1 MSVEAYENE
10 FRKVFDLF
18 ERHRS
23 VLVIGHV
30 DPDGDCIGSML
41 AIGLMLE
48 GMGKEV
54 RCFAPGDRS
63 ELFDRMPGA
72 HLLVPID
79 RVRGFEHDLVV
90 AVDSPTTGRTE
101 NLVHPCGRE
110 DVINIDHHPTNER
123 YGCINIVDEAA
134 PATTVLV
141 YRFMRTAAPRLLTPE
156 IADCLYLGVLMDTG
170 GFRFQNTNAEAL
182 RTAGELVNLGARAY
196 ELAHEFI
203 YMKRFRTLKLL
214 GSVLD
219 SLQLHLD
226 GRAATMEITAAM
238 LERAGT
244 EMKDTEGFVDYG
256 AALDDVELIALFR
269 ETAPGEIRVSLRSR
283 NDHDVSALAER
294 FGGGGHMRAAGLTIT
309 GDLETARRKILEGF
323 ADMLG

>member
-1 MSVEAYENE
+1 MSAERYEHD
-10 FRKVFDLF
+10 FRRVLELF

-48 GMGKEV
+48 GMGRDV

-63 ELFDRMPGA
+63 ELFDRLPGA
-72 HLLVPID
+72 HLLVPIE

-90 AVDSPTTGRTE
+90 AVDAPTTGRTE
-101 NLVHPCGRE
+101 NLVRPGARE
-110 DVINIDHHPTNER
+110 DVVNFDHHPTNER
-123 YGCINIVDEAA
+123 YGCVNIVDETAS
-134 PATTVLV
+134 ATTVLV
-141 YRFMRTAAPRLLTPE
+141 FRFMKAVAPGRITPE

-182 RTAGELVNLGARAY
+182 RTAGELVGLGARGY

-214 GSVLD
+214 GMVLD
-219 SLQLHLD
+219 SLQIHLE

-238 LERAGT
+238 LEQTGT
-244 EMKDTEGFVDYG
+244 AMKDTEGFVDYG

-283 NDHDVSALAER
+283 NDHDVSRLAER
-294 FGGGGHMRAAGLTIT
+294 FGGGGHVRAAGLTIA
-309 GDLETARRKILEGF
+309 GDLETARRLVLEGF
-323 ADMLG
+323 AEMIP